1 MKNKGIYYLL
11 NDDKIVY
18 IGKSLSNMKTRV
30 DSHLKDEAKEFDSVL
45 YHSIDNDSDINILEV
60 AMIAKHSP
68 IYNNDCVTSDNSTID
83 NLNIEDFTLEK
94 TVITDLEKRVVKNEE
109 SGYKM
114 YNDGVIKLFT
124 ALTKAE
130 ALRAVSFYDS
140 DTIDKF
146 NILNMKF
153 VKYTEDMDKS
163 DRSKFKKKLIEND
176 IMHEFNGKIML
187 NPYMFLP
194 KGDKNVLNCNYLTQK
209 VWNYLFIDC
218 DSKSDEIEK
227 HVETM
232 FGKNA
237 LHSSDYIKVGSK
249 KYGTETYLLKPGAG
263 Q

>member
-1 MKNKGIYYLL
+1 MSSKNIALTNLETGEVFDTKLKL
-11 NDDKIVY
+11 NDTKFA
-18 IGKSLSNMKTRV
+18 TR
-30 DSHLKDEAKEFDSVL
+30 
-45 YHSIDNDSDINILEV
+45 
-60 AMIAKHSP
+60 
-68 IYNNDCVTSDNSTID
+68 
-83 NLNIEDFTLEK
+83 
-94 TVITDLEKRVVKNEE
+94 
-109 SGYKM
+109 GYKM

-124 ALTKAE
+124 VLTKAE

-249 KYGTETYLLKPGAG
+249 KYRTETYLLKPGAG